1 MQNKFFPEINN
12 NFGFGC
18 MRLAMNGSEVDDVET
33 SKMVDYFI
41 DNGFNYFDTAH
52 GYISEKSETSLKTCL
67 TSRYL
72 RDKFV
77 LTDKLTDPYF
87 NKEEDIKPFV
97 ESQLNACGVD
107 YFDFYLCHALT
118 AQVYP
123 KFVNC
128 NAFKVL
134 KELKDEGKIHHIGM
148 SFHDKPEV
156 LDMILS
162 EHPEIEIVQI
172 QFNYIDYNDTGVQ
185 SQNCYKVCE
194 KYNKPVLVM
203 EPVKGG
209 GLVNLPKDAAKILD
223 DLHGGSYASYAIRF
237 AASFPKI
244 CMVLSGMGSMEM
256 MKDNLSFMKDFKP
269 LDEVEMNA
277 IVKVTDILKNQH
289 SIQCTACH
297 YCTDGCPKHIRI
309 PDLFA
314 DYNAKTV
321 FKDWNSDFYYG
332 VHTTDAG
339 KASECIKCG
348 KCEKSCPQ
356 HLPIRELL
364 TKVSATFES

>member
-1 MQNKFFPEINN
+1 MQNKFFPEIKN
-12 NFGFGC
+12 NFGFGW
-18 MRLAMNGSEVDDVET
+18 MRLPMVGEDVNVEE
-33 SKMVDYFI
+33 SNKMVDYFI
-41 DNGFNYFDTAH
+41 ENGFNYFDTAH
-52 GYISEKSETSLKTCL
+52 GYISEKSELAIKTCL
-67 TSRYL
+67 SSRYS

-77 LTDKLTDPYF
+77 LTDKLTEPYF

-97 ESQLNACGVD
+97 ELQLKACCVD

-123 KFVNC
+123 KFVKC

-134 KELKDEGKIHHIGM
+134 NELKAEGKIHHIGI
-148 SFHDKPEV
+148 SFHDKPKLLEK
-156 LDMILS
+156 ILS
-162 EHPEIEIVQI
+162 ENPEIEVVQL
-172 QFNYIDYNDTGVQ
+172 QFNYIDYEDAGVQ
-185 SQNCYKVCE
+185 SHNCYKICE

-209 GLVNLPKDAAKILD
+209 GLVNLPSDAKKIFD

-237 AASFPKI
+237 AASFPNI
-244 CMVLSGMGSMEM
+244 CVVLSGMGSMEM
-256 MKDNLSFMKDFKP
+256 IKDNINFMKDFKP
-269 LDEVEMNA
+269 IDEVEMDA
-277 IVKVTDILKNQH
+277 VAKVTDILKNQH

-332 VHTTDAG
+332 VHTTNAG

-356 HLPIRELL
+356 HLTIIKLL
-364 TKVSATFES
+364 EQVKATFEH